1 MNSITEQGKVM
12 TAALRFKQALSE
24 QSLLVGTFVK
34 TPSMM
39 IAEVL
44 ALSPLDVCCLDAEHS
59 PFDRSDIDAAIMA
72 YRAHD
77 KAVVVRLRDSS
88 DSEILNALDCG
99 ASGIVVPH
107 VDSPEIARH
116 IVQKSFYG
124 PGGRGYAG
132 SSRFAQYTHSPLPD
146 NLANNVAHTSVIA
159 QIEDLSAL
167 DRIDEIMAVDGID
180 CFFIGVMDLTVAL
193 GVTSASDP
201 KVTAA
206 IDHIIAAANRHKRCV
221 GMFVPTTEAVQYW
234 REKGVSLFMLNSDHG
249 FIKAGA
255 AAMYN
260 AINQ

>member
-1 MNSITEQGKVM
+1 M
-12 TAALRFKQALSE
+12 TAAERFKQALAN
-24 QSLLVGTFVK
+24 QSLQVGTFVK

-59 PFDRSDIDAAIMA
+59 PFDRADIDAAVMA
-72 YRAHD
+72 FRAHD

-107 VDSPEIARH
+107 VDSPDVARH

-146 NLANNVAHTSVIA
+146 NLANNQAQTSVIA
-159 QIEDLSAL
+159 QIEDLDAL
-167 DRIDEIMAVDGID
+167 TCINDIMAVDGID

-193 GVTSASDP
+193 GATSASDP

-206 IDHIIAAANRHKRCV
+206 IEQIIAAAKQHERCV
-221 GMFVPTTEAVQYW
+221 GMFVPNTEAVASW
-234 REKGVSLFMLNSDHG
+234 HAKGVSMFMLNSDHG

-255 AAMYN
+255 AAMVN
-260 AINQ
+260 AIKG